1 MSLQRRPLSCI
12 VLCFNEESNL
22 EACLKSVSWCDE
34 LVIVDSFSTDRT
46 LEIAKRFT
54 PWIFQRRFDGFAQ
67 QRLFSFSKPSHEWIL
82 YIDADERLSPDL
94 QTEIQQVLSQET
106 LDADGFEIP
115 RLNFYFGGA
124 VRHGEIY
131 PDYQLRLFRKTQ
143 FTMEM
148 LAVHERVKV
157 NGTVKQLTHNI
168 IHLTATNWRVYARKQ
183 DQYTTLEAEKK
194 FKTTKPVSPL
204 APILHAV
211 SGFVKKYFLK
221 KSMLDGVA
229 GLIYAYFHARDRYLL
244 YKKMRS
250 MQRALQHHS
259 TLSTWL
265 GFF

>member
-1 MSLQRRPLSCI
+1 MSRQRRPLSCT

-22 EACLKSVSWCDE
+22 EDCLKSVSWCDE

-54 PWIFQRRFDGFAQ
+54 PLVFQRRFDGFAQ
-67 QRLFSFSKPSHEWIL
+67 QRLFSFSKTSHEWIL

-94 QTEIQQVLSQET
+94 QTQIQQVLSQEK
-106 LDADGFEIP
+106 LDVDGFELP

-131 PDYQLRLFRKTQ
+131 PDYQLRLFRKSR
-143 FTMEM
+143 FTMEA
-148 LAVHERVKV
+148 LAVHESAKV
-157 NGTVKQLTHNI
+157 SGTVKRLTHDI
-168 IHLTATNWRVYARKQ
+168 IHLTATDWRVYARKQ
-183 DQYTTLEAEKK
+183 DNYTTLEAEKK
-194 FKTTKPVSPL
+194 FKTTKPVPPL
-204 APILHAV
+204 APTLRAV
-211 SGFVKKYFLK
+211 SGFIKKYFLK

-229 GLIYAYFHARDRYLL
+229 GLGYAYFHARDRYLL
-244 YKKMRS
+244 YKKMRA

-259 TLSTWL
+259 TLSTWH